1 MRAVIVVNGASDRTA
16 AESVANEVRSLGVR
30 ALVAMGDVGK
40 QDEALRI
47 ADLAL
52 NEFGT
57 VDVLVNN
64 AATRD
69 QGKFLEV
76 TEEAWRRAMAVNF
89 ESAYWLCRATL
100 PGMIKNRIVSA

>member
-57 VDVLVNN
+57 VDVLVDNT
-64 AATRD
+64 ATEIKESSSKSPKKRGVE
-69 QGKFLEV
+69 Q
-76 TEEAWRRAMAVNF
+76 WRSTSNRRTGSVAR
-89 ESAYWLCRATL
+89 LCQE
-100 PGMIKNRIVSA
+100 